1 MKRRELK
8 QELGL
13 TLVELMAT
21 VAILALLAVVSIPA
35 LTRDTLESD
44 FKSFTRK
51 FTHDIRK
58 AHAQAISTR
67 DDITLVLR
75 PEEYNIEAVEPATQT
90 PAGLARRQVPHD
102 VRIVGIVR
110 NTILPGDSPGSPDFT
125 TGDTLRLSSS
135 GGLQVG
141 SGTGQ
146 SNFSPSSVTVFFQ
159 TLTGGYRARV
169 VIYQA
174 TCQARLYDGWG
185 NGTTTGPS

>member
-1 MKRRELK
+1 MKRQAK
-8 QELGL
+8 KHELGL

-67 DDITLVLR
+67 DDITLVLQ

-110 NTILPGDSPGSPDFT
+110 NTILPGYSPGSPDLT
-125 TGDTLRLSSS
+125 SYGDTLRLSSS

-185 NGTTTGPS
+185 T